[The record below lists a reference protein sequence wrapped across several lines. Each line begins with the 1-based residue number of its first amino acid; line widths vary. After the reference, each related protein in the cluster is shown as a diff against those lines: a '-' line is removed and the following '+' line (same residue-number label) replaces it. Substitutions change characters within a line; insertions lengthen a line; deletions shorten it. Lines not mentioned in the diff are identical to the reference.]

1 MNDIR
6 KLKNGYAVTALNVN
20 DMLQEAMWLLATTG
34 VPGESR
40 NGPTLV
46 MPGPTLLTYRH
57 PEQRVLFN
65 ATRNANPFFHLMESL
80 WMLAGR
86 NDVTFVAQ
94 FVKRMADF
102 SDDGEVLHG
111 AYGFRWRNW
120 FAFDQLDA
128 LLEHLADKPN
138 TRRAVLGMWSPNGD
152 LVASEGVGGIDG
164 KDVPCNTHI
173 YFNVDDA
180 ALDMTVCNRSN
191 DLVWGACGANAVHLS
206 ILQEYLARA
215 LGLEMGTYFQFTNN
229 LHLYTER
236 FSVEDLKLR
245 YATDDR
251 YNSPGDGVEV
261 LTPHPLMSV
270 SKAGWD
276 EDLHKFMSDPL
287 GDAAYMDPFFNGV
300 AAPMYAAWHEHKH
313 SARYYAGVVTANAIA
328 ADDWRVACLEWL
340 NRSGDARKAKVN
352 A

>member
-6 KLKNGYAVTALNVN
+6 RLKSGYAVTARNVN
-20 DMLQEAMWLLATTG
+20 GMLQEAMWALAING

-46 MPGPTLLTYRH
+46 MPGPTLLTYRC
-57 PEQRVLFN
+57 PEERVLFN
-65 ATRNANPFFHLMESL
+65 AVRNANPFFHLMESL

-86 NDVTFVAQ
+86 NDVAFVEQ
-94 FVKRMADF
+94 FVKRMTEF

-120 FAFDQLDA
+120 FAFDQLDSI
-128 LLEHLADKPN
+128 LEHLIEKPN
-138 TRRAVLGMWSPNGD
+138 TRRAVVSMWSPNGD
-152 LVASEGVGGIDG
+152 LAASEGVGGIDG

-173 YFNVDDA
+173 YFNIDDG

-206 ILQEYLARA
+206 VLQEYLASS
-215 LGLEMGTYFQFTNN
+215 LGIEVGTYFQFTNN

-236 FSVEDLKLR
+236 FAIEDLKLR
-245 YATDDR
+245 YAADDR
-251 YNSPGDGVEV
+251 YVAQGEERLGTFRLITCARS
-261 LTPHPLMSV
+261 
-270 SKAGWD
+270 AWD
-276 EDLHKFMSDPL
+276 DDLRKFMSDPL
-287 GDAAYMDPFFNGV
+287 GDTMYEDPFFNGV

-313 SARYYAGVVTANAIA
+313 SARHYAGVVTANAIA

-340 NRSGDARKAKVN
+340 NRSGDARKAKVT